1 MLLSSPDKSGRRYMT
16 FDFDHQLPLRGTHAS
31 KYDSIKKAYGIDDP
45 DLIPMWVADMDF
57 AAAPAI
63 LDALQNEV
71 TRGYVG
77 YFGGPEQTN
86 TAVANWYAQR
96 HGWAL
101 EPDWVRY
108 THGVVSGYGDVIA
121 TYSNPGDG
129 VIVFSPVY
137 HAFFRQIR
145 AMNREVVESPLVI
158 RDGRFYMDLETLE
171 ASLTGREKILTFCSP
186 HNPGGRIWDADEIWA
201 LAQFCFKH
209 DLILIS
215 DEIHMDL
222 VFPGEKFI
230 PTIVAAP
237 DCSDRLV
244 VLTAASKGFNIAG
257 VETGLLIAPDAD
269 VRTHLDRTIL
279 DRESSPNR
287 FGMAAIRAAF
297 ADSGDWS
304 DAVRAYIADNFR
316 IFADRI
322 GALPGVSVMEMQSTY
337 LVWVDF
343 SDLGMKESELLDRVL
358 QQAKVVPNPGTQF
371 GAGGEGHL
379 RFNVAMPRPSMMKAI
394 ERIEAAFSDLQ

>member
-1 MLLSSPDKSGRRYMT
+1 MT
-16 FDFDHQLPLRGTHAS
+16 FEFDHQLPLRGTHAS
-31 KYDSIKKAYGIDDP
+31 KYDSIKKAYGVDDP

-57 AAAPAI
+57 AAAAPTQE
-63 LDALQNEV
+63 ALRAEV
-71 TRGYVG
+71 ERGYFG
-77 YFGGPEQTN
+77 YFGGPEETN
-86 TAVANWYAQR
+86 DAVASWYHSR
-96 HGWAL
+96 HGWAVD
-101 EPDWVRY
+101 PKWVRY

-137 HAFFRQIR
+137 HAFFRQIQ

-158 RDGRFYMDLETLE
+158 RDGQFHMDLEALA

-186 HNPGGRIWDADEIWA
+186 HNPGGRIWNAEEIRA
-201 LAQFCFKH
+201 VAQFCADH
-209 DLILIS
+209 ELILIS

-222 VFPGEKFI
+222 VFPGETFV

-237 DCSDRLV
+237 DCSSRLV
-244 VLTAASKGFNIAG
+244 VLTAPSKGFNIAG

-269 VRTHLDRTIL
+269 VRVRLDRTIL

-287 FGMAAIRAAF
+287 FGMAAIRAAYEHC
-297 ADSGDWS
+297 GDWS
-304 DAVRAYIADNFR
+304 DAVRGYISENFR

-322 GALPGVSVMEMQSTY
+322 GAIPGVSVMDMKATY

-343 SDLGMKESELLDRVL
+343 SDLGMTEKELLGRVL
-358 QQAKVVPNPGTQF
+358 HQAKVVPNPGTQF
-371 GAGGEGHL
+371 GIGGEGHL

-394 ERIEAAFSDLQ
+394 ERIERAFEDLQ